1 MRILECNP
9 LTSNL
14 RFPNGITHPFVNSSS
29 PLSVKSRFANAKSWV
44 ANRKF
49 VRVASFRPGGGLGAS
64 CNVVK
69 YEVYD
74 LQVSEERNC
83 GRIRICESS
92 TVNESG
98 GFRIG
103 GGIIGKLI

>member
-9 LTSNL
+9 LISNF
-14 RFPNGITHPFVNSSS
+14 RFPNGITHPLVTSSS
-29 PLSVKSRFANAKSWV
+29 PVSVKSGFANAKFWV

-49 VRVASFRPGGGLGAS
+49 VRVTSVRLGGGLGSS

-69 YEVYD
+69 CEIYD
-74 LQVSEERNC
+74 LLVSEERKC
-83 GRIRICESS
+83 GSIKICVSS
-92 TVNESG
+92 TVDASG

-103 GGIIGKLI
+103 GGIIGEST